1 MKRQSLATGLVP
13 ELTGC
18 AQRRS
23 TASVVLVVAGEV
35 VDVVVDVVVV
45 TSGHPGFAGSTKSAP
60 ADRNF

>member
-35 VDVVVDVVVV
+35 VDVVVV

-60 ADRNF
+60 ADRKF